1 MARGSSSSEGG
12 GAAVF
17 VLFLAIW
24 FVVKFIWWI
33 VGALA
38 LTAGFYLVR
47 AILRAEQAR
56 RAAFAAYCAEIAA
69 RADEQHEWVLRGD
82 DRGTYGPMGAAL
94 MRQIGATAG
103 GLPSTPRPESASTR
117 RSRLAAERHRQS

>member
-1 MARGSSSSEGG
+1 MARSSSSSDGG

-33 VGALA
+33 VAGLA
-38 LTAGFYLVR
+38 LVAGFYLVR

-56 RAAFAAYCAEIAA
+56 RAAFTAYCAEIAA
-69 RADEQHEWVLRGD
+69 RADQQHEWVLSGD
-82 DRGTYGPMGAAL
+82 DRGIYGPTGAAL
-94 MRQIGATAG
+94 MREIDATAG
-103 GLPSTPRPESASTR
+103 GWPSTPRPESVSTR
-117 RSRLAAERHRQS
+117 RSRSAAERRRPS